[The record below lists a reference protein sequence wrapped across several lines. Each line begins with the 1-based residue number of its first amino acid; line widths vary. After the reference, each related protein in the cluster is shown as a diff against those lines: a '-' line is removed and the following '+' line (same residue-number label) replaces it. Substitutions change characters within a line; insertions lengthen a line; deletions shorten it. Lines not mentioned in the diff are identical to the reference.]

1 MATVVPAS
9 DPLDALLAG
18 YAAGTL
24 PRPLFALVG
33 AHLELSEKNR
43 TYVCSLEAALANRI
57 DCAPARPIRARTE
70 RLHAIFDCPDTS
82 TRLRHATGAGDDP
95 RALKHF
101 LGASVDDLAFKSLL
115 PGIREHRLAR
125 ADGLDTV
132 LYRIRPGKRMPQHTH
147 HGSEITLVLRGSF
160 SDADQRFARGD
171 IAITDEHVDHI
182 PVAGDEGEC
191 VCFAVLDAPLKLT
204 GFFGRLVN
212 PFLPH

>member
-1 MATVVPAS
+1 MATLAPAS

-43 TYVCSLEAALANRI
+43 AYVCSLEAALASRI
-57 DCAPARPIRARTE
+57 DCEPARPIRARAE
-70 RLHAIFDCPDTS
+70 RLTAILDGPEESRRSAQPACAS
-82 TRLRHATGAGDDP
+82 GDP
-95 RALKHF
+95 RALRHF
-101 LGASVDDLAFKSLL
+101 LGASVDELAFKSLL
-115 PGIREHRLAR
+115 PGIREHRLPR

-160 SDADQRFARGD
+160 VDAEQRFARGD
-171 IAITDEHVDHI
+171 IAITDEHVDHL
-182 PVAGDEGEC
+182 PVAGEEGEC